1 MNRRDVVAVMTVM
14 DDLMVHLV
22 VNRRVL
28 LGMSGGSGNGEDGDG
43 GEAEQKL
50 THDALK

>member
-1 MNRRDVVAVMTVM
+1 VDRRDVVVVVTVM

-28 LGMSGGSGNGEDGDG
+28 LSVSGGSGNGEDGDG